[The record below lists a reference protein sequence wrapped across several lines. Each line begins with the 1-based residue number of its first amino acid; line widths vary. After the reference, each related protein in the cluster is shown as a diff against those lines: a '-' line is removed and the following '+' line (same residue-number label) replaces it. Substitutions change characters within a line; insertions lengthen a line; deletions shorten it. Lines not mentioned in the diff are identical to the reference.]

1 MGKSWRTWICNVPRH
16 RDPWPV
22 VVSCSLHKFCW
33 KRGACVSQ
41 MFDSHKLKVCSIAG
55 EFIIPI
61 ILDDCIEQGYRG
73 WSLGTR
79 NGQYM
84 QCWCE
89 LVERIAASRQ
99 RRCYI
104 VIELRSSTG
113 RLDKMYT
120 RESLFK
126 LSIRDSALLFCL
138 PSLRRYVCGSAS
150 PGLNV
155 AALRES
161 MT

>member
-1 MGKSWRTWICNVPRH
+1 M
-16 RDPWPV
+16 
-22 VVSCSLHKFCW
+22 
-33 KRGACVSQ
+33 
-41 MFDSHKLKVCSIAG
+41 
-55 EFIIPI
+55 
-61 ILDDCIEQGYRG
+61 
-73 WSLGTR
+73 
-79 NGQYM
+79 
-84 QCWCE
+84 
-89 LVERIAASRQ
+89 
-99 RRCYI
+99 
-104 VIELRSSTG
+104 IELRSSTG

-138 PSLRRYVCGSAS
+138 PSLRRFVCGSAS